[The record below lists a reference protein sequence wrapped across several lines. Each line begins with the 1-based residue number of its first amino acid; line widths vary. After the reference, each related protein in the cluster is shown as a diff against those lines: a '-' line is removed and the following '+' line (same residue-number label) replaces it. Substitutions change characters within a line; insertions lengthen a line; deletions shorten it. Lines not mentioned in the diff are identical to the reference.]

1 MHRGAFLKVVSGVK
15 VGLGFAEQPRGFPG
29 PWSYQGVA
37 AGEAE
42 GEGEEAAPALGVD
55 FESEVTERLGAEIVH

>member
-1 MHRGAFLKVVSGVK
+1 M
-15 VGLGFAEQPRGFPG
+15 
-29 PWSYQGVA
+29 A